1 MILFKGDL
9 YHSKDQEI
17 ILNQLEDEI
26 NKTRR
31 TKMLNP
37 EKVIVALEK
46 LGQSI
51 AEGEFDALISQLNI
65 EGIEKHIDIILMS
78 LKRENIEYKVKTE
91 LGEHYFDIQK
101 TDPPFNQKKLW
112 IRPMPLGTLLH
123 IAVGNIDG
131 LPVFSV
137 AEGLITGNVNI
148 LKLPQA
154 DKGLSIKIIKKLI
167 EIEPDIS
174 DFVYIF
180 DTPSSDLHAIKKMA
194 EMADG
199 IVVWGGDA
207 AISAVRQFA
216 PVGCKLIEWGHKLG
230 FAYISGYEDKEKELT
245 ALAEHI
251 ISTRQ
256 LLCSSCQTI
265 FLDTNSQE
273 ELHAFCE
280 EFLPYLE
287 VAADK
292 YPFQS
297 IDVIAERT
305 LQKYYEKLDNIISG
319 SAIRND
325 RVYKGKH
332 CSLTICPDKNLEL
345 SDMFGNCLVKG
356 LPRSEL
362 FSTLRKHKGYL
373 QTAGLICQR
382 ERREELTDLL
392 ARSGVVRIM
401 RAGDMSSA
409 FCGEAHDGEYALRR
423 YTRIVNIQ

>member
-1 MILFKGDL
+1 MILFKGEL
-9 YHSKDQEI
+9 YHSRDQDY
-17 ILNQLEDEI
+17 ILNRLEAEI
-26 NKTRR
+26 DKTRM
-31 TKMLNP
+31 TKTLNP
-37 EKVIVALEK
+37 EKVIAALDK
-46 LGQSI
+46 LGQLI
-51 AEGEFDALISQLNI
+51 AKGEFDDLISQLDI
-65 EGIEKHIDIILMS
+65 DGVEKYIDIILMT
-78 LKRENIEYKVKTE
+78 LKRENIEYKVKIE
-91 LGEHYFDIQK
+91 LGKHYFEVQK
-101 TDPPFNQKKLW
+101 TDPPFNQKKIL

-123 IAVGNIDG
+123 IAAGNIDA

-148 LKLPQA
+148 LKLPQS

-167 EIEPDIS
+167 EIEPDIL

-180 DTPSSDLHAIKKMA
+180 DTPSSDFHAIKKMA

-207 AISAVRQFA
+207 AISSVRQLA

-230 FAYISGYEDKEKELT
+230 FAYISGYEDKENELT

-251 ISTRQ
+251 LSTRQ

-265 FLDTNSQE
+265 FLDTDNQE
-273 ELHAFCE
+273 ELYAFCK

-287 VAADK
+287 AAAGK

-297 IDVIAERT
+297 IESIAERT
-305 LQKYYEKLDNIISG
+305 IRKYYERLDDIITG
-319 SAIRND
+319 RKIPND

-332 CSLTICPDKNLEL
+332 CSLTICPDKDLEL

-362 FSTLRKHKGYL
+362 FSTLRKHKSYL
-373 QTAGLICQR
+373 QTAGLICQS
-382 ERREELTDLL
+382 ERRAELTDLL

-401 RAGDMSSA
+401 RAGDMSSS